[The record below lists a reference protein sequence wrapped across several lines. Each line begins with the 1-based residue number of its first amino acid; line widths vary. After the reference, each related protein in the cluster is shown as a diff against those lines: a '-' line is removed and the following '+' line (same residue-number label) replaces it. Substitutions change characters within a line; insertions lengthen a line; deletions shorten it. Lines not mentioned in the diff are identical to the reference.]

1 MVPRMD
7 RGYLKLCK
15 KLLWRVEKIWVYE
28 ILMFSIVVCAN
39 IGEERGIGVIVNFS
53 AALIICEIDD
63 LIMSTGR
70 IQRYREF
77 YENEDDE
84 SKIVEIDKIENCDF
98 YKLGDRKWAH
108 CGFMKVCIPK
118 KDSVGDNCCMTHMPL
133 LAPFVLLL

>member
-1 MVPRMD
+1 MLMRT
-7 RGYLKLCK
+7 YK
-15 KLLWRVEKIWVYE
+15 KWTDWRSTLQMYARVLSVIMNE

-108 CGFMKVCIPK
+108 CGFMKVCIP
-118 KDSVGDNCCMTHMPL
+118 
-133 LAPFVLLL
+133 